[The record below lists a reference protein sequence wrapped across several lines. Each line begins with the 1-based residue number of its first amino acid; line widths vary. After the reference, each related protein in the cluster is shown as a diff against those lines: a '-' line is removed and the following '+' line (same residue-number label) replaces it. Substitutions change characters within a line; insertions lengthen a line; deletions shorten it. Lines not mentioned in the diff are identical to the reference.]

1 MEDPVPDHLPA
12 GIDPSALAW
21 RPPSELGA
29 DPPAGRA
36 GRDRPDGDIEV
47 AVAPRAGGGNWVLLR
62 VAGDPAGRILV
73 YDDHEWECFLDG
85 ARNGEFGL
93 PG

>member
-1 MEDPVPDHLPA
+1 MPDQLPA
-12 GIDPSALAW
+12 GIDPAALAW
-21 RPPSELGA
+21 RTPSELGSGT
-29 DPPAGRA
+29 PARRA
-36 GRDRPDGDIEV
+36 RRDRPDGDIEV

-62 VAGDPAGRILV
+62 VTGDPAGRILV

-85 ARNGEFGL
+85 ARKGEFDL